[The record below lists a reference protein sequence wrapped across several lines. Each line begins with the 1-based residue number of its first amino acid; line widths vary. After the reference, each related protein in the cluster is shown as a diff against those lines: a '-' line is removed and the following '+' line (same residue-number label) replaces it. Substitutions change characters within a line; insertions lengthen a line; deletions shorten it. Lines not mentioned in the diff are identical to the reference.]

1 MSSAV
6 RLSEQVSLK
15 QASYNGALGIEV
27 AVVWMN
33 GGGFVSERTK
43 NEIER
48 TMSIEEYRQVCVEMA
63 DKGKRDLE
71 EMPVHGPWKD

>member
-1 MSSAV
+1 V

-33 GGGFVSERTK
+33 GGGFLSERTK
-43 NEIER
+43 NENER
-48 TMSIEEYRQVCVEMA
+48 TMSIDDIDRYV
-63 DKGKRDLE
+63 
-71 EMPVHGPWKD
+71 